1 MKVDIY
7 SGRMVKSEVKKQ
19 QPVLYIIALIIL
31 ILVAITFAYLYTQ
44 ELSAHS
50 QLQQAYSTLQLNA
63 TQLKDQISILKLQL
77 ASNKTLLSAISAEL
91 NTTKNSL
98 VQISTKLNAT
108 EYNLTHPLIQTL
120 YDNKAINIPPETV
133 YYYPNGSYTYVPGYY
148 NFSINVPYPGYINI
162 TETNTGQNNN
172 ATGAY
177 FAIFVTREKPVM
189 GGFGNPPNELVISSF
204 YSPGIETAPPNGAT
218 VKIPVLNG
226 TTYIL
231 FDNYNYNTGITVT
244 FSIKYVGFRTH

>member
-1 MKVDIY
+1 
-7 SGRMVKSEVKKQ
+7 MVKSEVKKQ

-31 ILVAITFAYLYTQ
+31 ILVAITFAYLYAQ

-91 NTTKNSL
+91 NATEY
-98 VQISTKLNAT
+98 KLNAT

-120 YDNKAINIPPETV
+120 YDNKIVNIPPETV
-133 YYYPNGSYTYVPGYY
+133 YYYPNGTGVYTPGQY

-172 ATGAY
+172 ATSAY
-177 FAIFVTREKPVM
+177 FFIYASQEKPVM
-189 GGFGNPPNELVISSF
+189 GGFGSTPNELGLSSF
-204 YSPGIETAPPNGAT
+204 YSPFIRTGPANGAT
-218 VKIPVLNG
+218 VTIPVLNG
-226 TTYIL
+226 TTYLL
-231 FDNYNYNTGITVT
+231 FQNFNYNTGITVT

>member
-1 MKVDIY
+1 
-7 SGRMVKSEVKKQ
+7 MVKSEGKKQ

-50 QLQQAYSTLQLNA
+50 QLQQAYSIMQLNA
-63 TQLKDQISILKLQL
+63 TQLKNQISILKLQL
-77 ASNKTLLSAISAEL
+77 ASNKTLLSTISAEL
-91 NTTKNSL
+91 NATEY
-98 VQISTKLNAT
+98 KLNTT

-120 YDNKAINIPPETV
+120 YDNKAINIPPETA
-133 YYYPNGSYTYVPGYY
+133 YYYPNGTYVYAAGQY

-177 FAIFVTREKPVM
+177 FLIYASQEKPVM
-189 GGFGNPPNELVISSF
+189 GGFGSPPNEFAFSSF
-204 YSPGIETAPPNGAT
+204 YSPAIQTGPANGAT
-218 VKIPVLNG
+218 VTIPVLNG
-226 TTYIL
+226 TTYII
-231 FDNYNYNTGITVT
+231 FDNFNYNTGITVT

>member
-1 MKVDIY
+1 
-7 SGRMVKSEVKKQ
+7 MVKSEVKKQ
-19 QPVLYIIALIIL
+19 QPVLYIISLIIL

-50 QLQQAYSTLQLNA
+50 QLQQAYNTLQLNA
-63 TQLKDQISILKLQL
+63 TQLKDQISILQLQL

-98 VQISTKLNAT
+98 VQISAKLNAT

-120 YDNKAINIPPETV
+120 YDNKVINIPPETI
-133 YYYPNGSYTYVPGYY
+133 YYYPNGTYTYVPGQY
-148 NFSINVPYPGYINI
+148 NFSINVPYSGYINI

-172 ATGAY
+172 ATAGY
-177 FAIFVTREKPVM
+177 FAIYVSQEKPVM
-189 GGFGNPPNELVISSF
+189 GGFGSPPNELDLTSF
-204 YSPGIETAPPNGAT
+204 YSPYIRAAPANGAT
-218 VKIPVLNG
+218 VTIPVLNG

-231 FDNYNYNTGITVT
+231 FENANYNSGITVT

>member
-1 MKVDIY
+1 
-7 SGRMVKSEVKKQ
+7 MVKSERKKQ
-19 QPVLYIIALIIL
+19 QPILYIIALIIL

-50 QLQQAYSTLQLNA
+50 QLQQAYNTLQLNA
-63 TQLKDQISILKLQL
+63 TQLKDQISILQLQL
-77 ASNKTLLSAISAEL
+77 ASNKTRLSAISAE
-91 NTTKNSL
+91 
-98 VQISTKLNAT
+98 LNAT

-120 YDNKAINIPPETV
+120 YDNKVINIPPETV
-133 YYYPNGSYTYVPGYY
+133 YYYPNGTYVYTAGQY

-162 TETNTGQNNN
+162 TETNTGLNNN

-177 FAIFVTREKPVM
+177 FLISASREKPVM
-189 GGFGNPPNELVISSF
+189 GGFGSTPNEFALSSF
-204 YSPGIETAPPNGAT
+204 YSPFIETGPANGAT
-218 VKIPVLNG
+218 MTIPVLNG

-231 FDNYNYNTGITVT
+231 FENFNYNTGITVT

>member
-1 MKVDIY
+1 
-7 SGRMVKSEVKKQ
+7 MVKSEGKKQ

-31 ILVAITFAYLYTQ
+31 ILVAITFAYLYMQ

-98 VQISTKLNAT
+98 VQISAKLNATEYKLNAT

-120 YDNKAINIPPETV
+120 YDNKVINIPPETI
-133 YYYPNGSYTYVPGYY
+133 YYYPNGTYTYVPGQY
-148 NFSINVPYPGYINI
+148 NFSINVPYSGYINI

-172 ATGAY
+172 ATVGY
-177 FAIFVTREKPVM
+177 FAIYVSQEKPVM
-189 GGFGNPPNELVISSF
+189 GGFGNPPNELILSSF
-204 YSPGIETAPPNGAT
+204 YSPYIRTVPANGAT
-218 VKIPVLNG
+218 VTIPVLNG

-231 FDNYNYNTGITVT
+231 FENYNYNTGITVT

>member
-1 MKVDIY
+1 
-7 SGRMVKSEVKKQ
+7 MVKSEGKKQ
-19 QPVLYIIALIIL
+19 QPVLYTIALIIL

-77 ASNKTLLSAISAEL
+77 ASNKTLLSTISAEL
-91 NTTKNSL
+91 NATEY
-98 VQISTKLNAT
+98 KLNAT

-120 YDNKAINIPPETV
+120 YDNKVINIPPETV
-133 YYYPNGSYTYVPGYY
+133 YYYPNGTYTYVPGQY
-148 NFSINVPYPGYINI
+148 NISINVPYPGYINI
-162 TETNTGQNNN
+162 TETNTGLNNN
-172 ATGAY
+172 ATTSY
-177 FAIFVTREKPVM
+177 FAIYVTQEEPVM
-189 GGFGNPPNELVISSF
+189 GGFGSPPNEFGITSF
-204 YSPGIETAPPNGAT
+204 YSPFIRTGPANGAT
-218 VKIPVLNG
+218 VTMPVLNG

-231 FDNYNYNTGITVT
+231 FNNFNYNTGITVT

>member
-1 MKVDIY
+1 MKLDIY
-7 SGRMVKSEVKKQ
+7 SGRMVKSEGKKQ

-50 QLQQAYSTLQLNA
+50 QLQQAYNTLQLNA
-63 TQLKDQISILKLQL
+63 TQLKGHISILQLQL

-91 NTTKNSL
+91 NT
-98 VQISTKLNAT
+98 T

-133 YYYPNGSYTYVPGYY
+133 YYYPNGTYTYVPGQY
-148 NFSINVPYPGYINI
+148 NFSINVPYSGYINI
-162 TETNTGQNNN
+162 TETNTGLNNN
-172 ATGAY
+172 ATTGY
-177 FAIFVTREKPVM
+177 FAIYVTQEEPVM
-189 GGFGNPPNELVISSF
+189 GGFGVPPNEFGITSF
-204 YSPGIETAPPNGAT
+204 YSPYIKTVPTNGAT
-218 VKIPVLNG
+218 VTIPVLNG

-231 FDNYNYNTGITVT
+231 FQNFNYNTGITVT